1 MSASAGSSP
10 SKSGWVQFG
19 EDGGEGG
26 DEGGGE
32 NGVQMQQHHGGS
44 ASAGNSPTK
53 SVAGRRTIFCGK

>member
-10 SKSGWVQFG
+10 TKSGWVQFG
-19 EDGGEGG
+19 EDGGEGGG

-53 SVAGRRTIFCGK
+53 SAGGNKN